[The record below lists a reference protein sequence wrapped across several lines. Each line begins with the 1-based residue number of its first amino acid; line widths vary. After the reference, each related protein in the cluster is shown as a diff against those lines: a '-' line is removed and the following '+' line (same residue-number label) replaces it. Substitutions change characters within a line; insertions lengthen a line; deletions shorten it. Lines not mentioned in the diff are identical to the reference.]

1 MTNYSKDRKFQIR
14 TPGNVEQVLQE
25 EDTAPDQRS
34 SVIPLGIPNQ
44 DRVLSEG
51 PEKHATV

>member
-1 MTNYSKDRKFQIR
+1 MTNYSKDQKFQIR
-14 TPGNVEQVLQE
+14 TPGNVEQVLLE

-44 DRVLSEG
+44 DPVLSEG